1 MRSYLPITVVVVGLV
16 LIAAGIMMQ
25 QIMPVLGRAAFQAAA
40 AGSYNPG
47 DYRLNLTWYYLIA
60 GIIIGLGAIA
70 QATEK
75 KK

>member
-1 MRSYLPITVVVVGLV
+1 MRSYIPVTVVVVGLV
-16 LIAAGIMMQ
+16 LIAAGILMQ

-40 AGSYNPG
+40 AGSYTPG

-60 GIIIGLGAIA
+60 GIIIGLGAVA